1 MDWDS
6 STSYGAVYL
15 KHKTQQSWPLLATD
29 MNDGS
34 VRESKKKKKK
44 TVEERDLMEHHPS
57 RHKHANQGMALCVL
71 RTNL

>member
-1 MDWDS
+1 MDWDG

-44 TVEERDLMEHHPS
+44 QLKR
-57 RHKHANQGMALCVL
+57 GI
-71 RTNL
+71 